1 MACEACKTIPPVV
14 SEGYVEKGNWE
25 DVGGLKTC
33 LNPRLTLSLL
43 YRLIRRTDVTG
54 NLSSKKA
61 IVDVYDIFG
70 PAPQTLQG
78 ADALATAL
86 DILVVV
92 PDFFKGSP
100 MLGEV

>member
-1 MACEACKTIPPVV
+1 
-14 SEGYVEKGNWE
+14 
-25 DVGGLKTC
+25 VGGSGWFEDLFVPPHT
-33 LNPRLTLSLL
+33 LSSPYRLTW
-43 YRLIRRTDVTG
+43 RTDVTG
-54 NLSSKKA
+54 NLSRKKA
-61 IVDVYDIFG
+61 LIDVYDIFG

-86 DILVVV
+86 DILIVV